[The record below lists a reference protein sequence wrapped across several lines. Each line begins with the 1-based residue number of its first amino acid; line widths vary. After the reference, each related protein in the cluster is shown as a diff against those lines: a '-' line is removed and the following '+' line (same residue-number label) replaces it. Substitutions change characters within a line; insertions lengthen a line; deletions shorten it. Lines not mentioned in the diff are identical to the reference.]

1 MNHITGKV
9 GNGYEIYASDNANEN
24 TPVVVSLGTGN
35 GMLEDQQKFIEDKYG
50 ENVIIVLLKGQS
62 INQAKDAKVA
72 AYNELN
78 KLYGFDGVA
87 DAYMGASNRG
97 SEVVALGGIDLSD
110 YVKNNN
116 GKIHS
121 GASFMLLDSRMSSA
135 DGSQYYG
142 NGLNSAAIL
151 SNADLLSES
160 GSKLY
165 IYTSGYS
172 GDDMTRIENLASKGI
187 NCVLITSSLG
197 SGTDEHIQQEVSN
210 IANGAIPLSIGYT
223 RMLSNADKYTF
234 NFSQI
239 NDNGK
244 VSWNTYKWSQ
254 LTLEQKNEVLQYFK
268 NMQIASY
275 GTKFDKDGSY
285 YSNVDFSSYG
295 STVNNLKNLELFS
308 MDKDITNDKRYAY
321 EAANSIRTSI
331 KNTTLLNNSSKN
343 INCQST
349 TIVPTCAE
357 NVLYDYFSIVLD
369 LSEKMALESEKIKKA
384 TDMLTDLDK
393 ILAEGIT
400 TNDLMERNLSEPL
413 YNVTGEEL
421 DSLFAYWT
429 DTKGH
434 NPNSPINGTGKYYV
448 EAAEKYGIDPLL
460 LVSIS
465 MKETGFGGTGSLGY
479 QNNNN
484 FFGIDF
490 ISSSQPWGNSNKLY
504 DTKRDGIMAAA
515 KRISEFYCGEKG
527 ATTLN
532 KWNGVGYAY
541 GSTTYGNNLAN
552 IWLDAYKDINSLSI
566 TGNEYEKI

>member
-78 KLYGFDGVA
+78 ELYGFDGVA

-97 SEVVALGGIDLSD
+97 SEVVALGEIDLSD

-121 GASFMLLDSRMSSA
+121 GASFMLFDSRMSSA

-142 NGLNSAAIL
+142 NGLNSATIL

-172 GDDMTRIENLASKGI
+172 GDDMARIENLASKGI

-197 SGTDEHIQQEVSN
+197 NGTDEHIQQELSN

-239 NDNGK
+239 DENGK

-268 NMQIASY
+268 NMQVTSNASNFY
-275 GTKFDKDGSY
+275 K
-285 YSNVDFSSYG
+285 NIDFSSL
-295 STVNNLKNLELFS
+295 STVTNNLKNLALFS
-308 MDKDITNDKRYAY
+308 MNKVITNDKKYAY
-321 EAANSIRTSI
+321 EAANGIRTII
-331 KNTTLLNNSSKN
+331 KDTSLLNNCSKN
-343 INCQST
+343 INCKST
-349 TIVPTCAE
+349 TIVPICAE
-357 NVLYDYFSIVLD
+357 SILYDYFSTVLD
-369 LSEKMALESEKIKKA
+369 LSEKMANETEKIKLA
-384 TDMLTDLDK
+384 ADMITENDKKMTLDLTNNRK
-393 ILAEGIT
+393 R
-400 TNDLMERNLSEPL
+400 RNK
-413 YNVTGEEL
+413 
-421 DSLFAYWT
+421 DQ
-429 DTKGH
+429 
-434 NPNSPINGTGKYYV
+434 I
-448 EAAEKYGIDPLL
+448 
-460 LVSIS
+460 SI
-465 MKETGFGGTGSLGY
+465 M
-479 QNNNN
+479 
-484 FFGIDF
+484 
-490 ISSSQPWGNSNKLY
+490 
-504 DTKRDGIMAAA
+504 
-515 KRISEFYCGEKG
+515 
-527 ATTLN
+527 
-532 KWNGVGYAY
+532 
-541 GSTTYGNNLAN
+541 
-552 IWLDAYKDINSLSI
+552 
-566 TGNEYEKI
+566 